1 MDLIDKYNNYK
12 NRQESKKVKIVS
24 KMTKNL
30 LNHYLGQKIQINP
43 KKFHKNH

>member
-12 NRQESKKVKIVS
+12 NKQENKKVKL

-30 LNHYLGQKIQINP
+30 LNHYLGPKIQINP